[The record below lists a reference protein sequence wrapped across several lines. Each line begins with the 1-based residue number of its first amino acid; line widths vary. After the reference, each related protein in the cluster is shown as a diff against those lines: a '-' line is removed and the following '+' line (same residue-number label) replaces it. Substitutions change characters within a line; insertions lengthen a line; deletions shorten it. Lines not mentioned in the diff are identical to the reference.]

1 MGVVRGTYDLHKE
14 AHRDAQRHREKLK
27 DAFKERLHD
36 IISEES
42 IISSDGNK
50 KVKVPIRSLDNYRFV
65 FDPKQGKGTGQGD
78 GNTKEGDIVSREKKK
93 GDGTGKGKKAGEEEG
108 EDIYEA
114 EVDLDD
120 LVEMMMEDLN
130 LPRLDPKKKADLT
143 VPHTEWN
150 DISRRGAMSLL
161 DKKRTIIENMKRNA
175 RLTGVAK
182 VEGINKDDLR
192 FRSWTEEQKPVT
204 SAAIILMMDV
214 SGSMY
219 MEKKYIARALSF
231 WMVQFLRRKYQEV
244 EIVFIA
250 HTTTAKIVSEDDFFH
265 KGESGGTKCS
275 SAYELALETIKRKYD
290 PSLWNTFAFHFSDG
304 ETWGDE
310 EACVKLLLE
319 MSELCNMIGYGE
331 IDTDDYGGDWGSLR
345 AAYEEAPG
353 LVKLKQQGRFVQ
365 AYMTH
370 KDDVY
375 PVLRKFFGEDYG

>member
-50 KVKVPIRSLDNYRFV
+50 KVKVPIKSLDNYRFV

-78 GNTKEGDIVSREKKK
+78 GNTKEGDIVGREPQQ
-93 GDGTGKGKKAGEEEG
+93 GQGGKPKKAGDEEG

-130 LPRLDPKKKADLT
+130 LPKLDPKKKADLS

-175 RLTGVAK
+175 RQTGVAK
-182 VEGINKDDLR
+182 VEGINKNDLR
-192 FRSWTEEQKPVT
+192 FRSWTEEEKPIT

-214 SGSMY
+214 SASMY
-219 MEKKYIARALSF
+219 IEKKYIARALSF

-244 EIVFIA
+244 DIVFIA
-250 HTTTAKIVSEDDFFH
+250 HTTTAKIVTEDEFFH

-310 EACVKLLLE
+310 PECIRLIT
-319 MSELCNMIGYGE
+319 ELAKVCNMLGYGE
-331 IDTDDYGGDWGSLR
+331 IDTDNYDGGWGSLQD
-345 AAYEEAPG
+345 AYNDSSEIAI
-353 LVKLKQQGRFVQ
+353 LKADGKFVQ
-365 AYMTH
+365 AMMH
-370 KDDVY
+370 SKDDVY
-375 PVLRKFFGEDYG
+375 PVLQKFFGEDYG